1 MFSKRITDTDLFT
14 DMPLSTQCLYFHLN
28 MNGDDDGFVDNT
40 KRVQKMIGASD
51 DDLKL
56 LFAKEFLIPFES
68 GVVVI
73 KDWKIHNYIRKDTYQ
88 ATLYKQEKEQ
98 LANDENGS
106 YELRPRAVD
115 EPLTQ
120 VRIGKDRLGEVS
132 LGKGREE
139 DDTEIYSNKRN
150 SQLIKE
156 LKESSSSNLFKFYED
171 NGFGT
176 LSSVVVQSVDGW
188 LDDITDTGT
197 EVEEA
202 EKVVLKAMTIAVFN
216 NARNWNY
223 VNKILINW
231 EQKGLNTVA
240 SIDASEKAREK
251 NKNKGFKQQP
261 IRKETLPNWAKSDY
275 KEPQQETSS
284 WTADKEAEFQ
294 KLARGE

>member
-139 DDTEIYSNKRN
+139 DNTASYSNKRDQ
-150 SQLIKE
+150 QLIKE

-176 LSSVVVQSVDGW
+176 LSSIVVQSVDGW

-240 SIDASEKAREK
+240 SIDAAEKAREK

-261 IRKETLPNWAKSDY
+261 IRKETLPDWAKSDY
-275 KEPQQETSS
+275 KEPQKETSS